1 MAPAAGVLFGLF
13 FVAMFGAMIAG
24 IVFWVLKLIEVVRI
38 PDQQFRAVGTDKS
51 TWVIVVAVAQ
61 IVGAL
66 IWQFAKRAEVLGAAG
81 RVPSPPPGWFP
92 EPGSQALRWWDGSQ
106 WTEHRHVPPPG

>member
-1 MAPAAGVLFGLF
+1 VLFGLF

-24 IVFWVLKLIEVVRI
+24 VVFWVLKLIEVVRI
-38 PDQQFRAVGTDKS
+38 PEHQFRAASTDKT
-51 TWVIVVAVAQ
+51 TWIVVVAVAQ
-61 IVGAL
+61 IIGAL
-66 IWQFAKRAEVLGAAG
+66 IWQFAKRDEVLGAVG

-106 WTEHRHVPPPG
+106 WTQHRHVPPPA